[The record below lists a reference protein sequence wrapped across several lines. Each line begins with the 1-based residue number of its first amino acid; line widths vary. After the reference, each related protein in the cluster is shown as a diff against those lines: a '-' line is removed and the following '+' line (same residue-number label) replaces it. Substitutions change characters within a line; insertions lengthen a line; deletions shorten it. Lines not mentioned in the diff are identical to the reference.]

1 MGDNTNSIKKS
12 MGDFPLKQFD
22 IESILK
28 ASIAISEQLQPEQLA
43 KTLMQIIMQ
52 ESGADKGYLLLEQKG
67 QLSVFAESTVK
78 KKILTK
84 IYFTPEKPDYNFLPE
99 KIIQSVRNTSEKII
113 IDDVSNNKEYESD
126 NYFLTAHPKSIACI
140 PILRE
145 KKNIAIIY
153 LENNLS
159 THIFTPDKMDTITI
173 LGTHSAVTF
182 ENMIL
187 SNKLNLSKKSFQD
200 IMDNTTAVIFAKRL
214 NGSYLF
220 VNDEFEKLYKIP
232 KENVINLTDYDIFP
246 KEFAD
251 SFVAKDK
258 VILETKKPF
267 TYEEKIPH
275 DKGMRIYIITK
286 FPLLDSEG
294 VIYAVAGIATDITD
308 MKRLEESLRENQ
320 SRFNYVLAATQDS
333 IYDWDIETG
342 RIWRNEQYEKLFDGP
357 MGPDLAWWR
366 HNLHPEEFEDVIK
379 KLEDAF
385 SRHDQLWNQEYRFK
399 RVKEG
404 YAYVIDRGY
413 ILYNQQGKPVRM
425 IGALLD
431 ISERRKQQ
439 EAEKTKTL
447 QRLYRQEEL
456 FKLTNFRAELS
467 LNEKLN
473 TILATSAKVLEV
485 ERLSICFFNK
495 DEAELTS
502 STTYSLS
509 QNSYLSGVTFK
520 KNDYPRFFYE
530 LGRNR
535 NMDVNNIIDDPRTLE
550 LVENYLKPL
559 GIVSLMATPIRT
571 SEKVIGVILHEHV
584 GQKRIWSY
592 EEQTFAYSIADIV
605 TLAVENE
612 EKLKITNTLIES
624 EQLFRIAISQLPI
637 LFAVFDTNLKWT
649 MAGGKILEKLGL
661 KAETLLGRTVFQTN
675 DTIDTNITNH
685 KAALDGKSSSYEYNI
700 GQTVLQRFLEPLQ
713 NAAGKIVGVISM
725 SIDITE
731 RKKMELEIIE
741 LKRKLELCEKESL
754 RNKT

>member
-1 MGDNTNSIKKS
+1 MGETNNSINKS
-12 MGDFPLKQFD
+12 TGDFPLKKFD

-28 ASIAISEQLQPEQLA
+28 ASIAISEQLQPEELA

-52 ESGADKGYLLLEQKG
+52 ESGADKGYLLIEQKN
-67 QLSVFAESTVK
+67 QLSIFAESTVK
-78 KKILTK
+78 KKIATK
-84 IYFTPEKPDYNFLPE
+84 IYFTPKTIDYNFFPE
-99 KIIQSVRNTSEKII
+99 NIIQYVRKTNEKVII
-113 IDDVSNNKEYESD
+113 NDVSKNKEYGLD
-126 NYFLTAHPKSIACI
+126 KYLLTAHPKSVACI
-140 PILRE
+140 PIFRE
-145 KKNIAIIY
+145 KKLIAIIY
-153 LENNLS
+153 LENCLS
-159 THIFTPDKMDTITI
+159 TDIFTLEKMDTITI
-173 LGTHSAVTF
+173 LGTHSAVAF

-200 IMDNTTAVIFAKRL
+200 IMDNTTAVIFTKL
-214 NGSYLF
+214 INGSYLF
-220 VNDEFEKLYKIP
+220 VNEEFEKLYKIP

-258 VILETKKPF
+258 IIIETKKPF

-275 DKGMRIYIITK
+275 EKGIRVYIITK

-294 VIYAVAGIATDITD
+294 KIYAVAGIATDITD
-308 MKRLEESLRENQ
+308 IKRLEESLRENQ
-320 SRFNYVLAATQDS
+320 NRFNYVLAATQDS
-333 IYDWDIETG
+333 IYDWDFETG

-357 MGPDLAWWR
+357 MGPNLVWWKY
-366 HNLHPEEFEDVIK
+366 NVHPDEFEGVVK

-385 SRHDQLWNQEYRFK
+385 SRHEQLWNQEYRFK

-431 ISERRKQQ
+431 ISERREQV
-439 EAEKTKTL
+439 EAEKTRTL

-456 FKLTNFRAELS
+456 FKLANFKAELS
-467 LNEKLN
+467 LDEKLN
-473 TILATSAKVLEV
+473 MILSIGAKVLEV
-485 ERLSICFFNK
+485 ERLSICLFNK
-495 DEAELTS
+495 DETELKS
-502 STTYSLS
+502 STTYLLS
-509 QNSYLSGVTFK
+509 QNNFLPGVAFK

-530 LGRNR
+530 LSRNR
-535 NMDVNNIIDDPRTLE
+535 IMDANNVIDDPRTLE

-592 EEQTFAYSIADIV
+592 EEQAFAYSIADIV

-624 EQLFRIAISQLPI
+624 EQLFKIAISQLPI
-637 LFAVFDTNLKWT
+637 LFAVFDMNLRWT
-649 MAGGKILEKLGL
+649 MAGGKILERLGL
-661 KAETLLGRTVFQTN
+661 KSETLLGKTVFQTN
-675 DTIDTNITNH
+675 DAIDVNITNH
-685 KAALDGKSSSYEYNI
+685 KAALEGKSSSYEYNI
-700 GQTVLQRFLEPLQ
+700 GETVLQRFLEPLQ
-713 NAAGKIVGVISM
+713 NTAGKIVGVISM

-741 LKRKLELCEKESL
+741 LKSKLEQYEKENT
-754 RNKT
+754 RNES

>member
-1 MGDNTNSIKKS
+1 MGDNNNSINKS
-12 MGDFPLKQFD
+12 MEDFPLKQFD

-28 ASIAISEQLQPEQLA
+28 ASIAISEQLQPEELA
-43 KTLMQIIMQ
+43 NTLMRIIMQ
-52 ESGADKGYLLLEQKG
+52 ESGADKGYLLLEQKN
-67 QLSVFAESTVK
+67 QLSIFAESTGK
-78 KKILTK
+78 KKIATK
-84 IYFTPEKPDYNFLPE
+84 IYFTPKTLDYNFFPE
-99 KIIQSVRNTSEKII
+99 KIIQYVRKTNEKVII
-113 IDDVSNNKEYESD
+113 NDVSKNKEYSSD
-126 NYFLTAHPKSIACI
+126 KYFLTTHPKSVACV
-140 PILRE
+140 PIFRE
-145 KKNIAIIY
+145 KKTIAIIY
-153 LENNLS
+153 LENYLS
-159 THIFTPDKMDTITI
+159 TDIFTLEKMDTITI
-173 LGTHSAVTF
+173 LGTHSAVAF

-200 IMDNTTAVIFAKRL
+200 IMDNTTAVIFAKLL

-220 VNDEFEKLYKIP
+220 VNEEFEKLYKIS

-258 VILETKKPF
+258 LIVETKKPF
-267 TYEEKIPH
+267 TYEEKIPY
-275 DKGMRIYIITK
+275 DKGIRVYIITK
-286 FPLLDSEG
+286 FPLLDSAG
-294 VIYAVAGIATDITD
+294 KIYAIAGIATDITD
-308 MKRLEESLRENQ
+308 IKRLEESLRENQ
-320 SRFNYVLAATQDS
+320 NRFNYVLAATQDS
-333 IYDWDIETG
+333 IYDWDFETG

-357 MGPDLAWWR
+357 MGPDLVWWK
-366 HNLHPEEFEDVIK
+366 HNLHPDEFTEIVK

-385 SRHDQLWNQEYRFK
+385 SRHEQLWNQEYRFK

-431 ISERRKQQ
+431 ISERRKQV

-456 FKLTNFRAELS
+456 FKLTNFKAELS

-473 TILATSAKVLEV
+473 MILSTGAKVLEV

-495 DEAELTS
+495 DETELTS

-509 QNSYLSGVTFK
+509 QNSYLPGIAFK

-535 NMDVNNIIDDPRTLE
+535 NMDANNIIDDPRTLE
-550 LVENYLKPL
+550 LVENYLNPL

-571 SEKVIGVILHEHV
+571 SEKVIGVILHEHI
-584 GQKRIWSY
+584 GQKRIWTY

-637 LFAVFDTNLKWT
+637 LFAVFDTNLQWT

-661 KAETLLGRTVFQTN
+661 KAETLLGKTVFQTN
-675 DTIDTNITNH
+675 DTIDVNITNH
-685 KAALDGKSSSYEYNI
+685 KAALDGKPSSYEYNI

-713 NAAGKIVGVISM
+713 NATGKIVGVISM

-741 LKRKLELCEKESL
+741 LKTKLEQCEKGS
-754 RNKT
+754 